1 MKINY
6 RYVDSPIG
14 NEDVSQLF
22 KYIELQ
28 KLSETFI
35 DGDIKKFQI
44 KENSGPTPNE
54 INVAVIHWANV
65 FKMSESM
72 VDRNDYLLVNCYTE
86 AANILTEPFVAEL
99 KKYKPSKIFLLVNGH
114 WDKAIFNY
122 DIDYT
127 ILYWPF
133 WLKSYS
139 AAIATPTDI
148 NYWQLAQAEKITVP
162 KTHHYNLL
170 LGKSRKDRHLLV
182 KKLNDA
188 GLIDKGLVVYKN
200 QHKPHHD
207 FSHYSWNNNFDKV
220 LEQFIDMSTV
230 PDLSKPIAEDH
241 QFLKDRAPSSGIFDQ
256 FHSPYGTHVIR
267 NLDHVLP
274 IGITKKT
281 QFTVVSETSV
291 WNKNFHITEKTIKP
305 IVLKHPFVVFSSY
318 KFLDYLKSIGF
329 KTFDPI
335 IDESYDKIE
344 DVEERCNALTMEIK
358 RLVDN
363 NVIAQNIDELDKI
376 CQHNFA
382 VFSNLHQYIADC
394 LEKINSAV
402 FNK

>member
-1 MKINY
+1 
-6 RYVDSPIG
+6 
-14 NEDVSQLF
+14 
-22 KYIELQ
+22 
-28 KLSETFI
+28 
-35 DGDIKKFQI
+35 
-44 KENSGPTPNE
+44 
-54 INVAVIHWANV
+54 
-65 FKMSESM
+65 
-72 VDRNDYLLVNCYTE
+72 
-86 AANILTEPFVAEL
+86 
-99 KKYKPSKIFLLVNGH
+99 
-114 WDKAIFNY
+114 
-122 DIDYT
+122 
-127 ILYWPF
+127 
-133 WLKSYS
+133 
-139 AAIATPTDI
+139 
-148 NYWQLAQAEKITVP
+148 
-162 KTHHYNLL
+162 
-170 LGKSRKDRHLLV
+170 
-182 KKLNDA
+182 
-188 GLIDKGLVVYKN
+188 
-200 QHKPHHD
+200 
-207 FSHYSWNNNFDKV
+207 
-220 LEQFIDMSTV
+220 
-230 PDLSKPIAEDH
+230 
-241 QFLKDRAPSSGIFDQ
+241 
-256 FHSPYGTHVIR
+256 
-267 NLDHVLP
+267 VLP